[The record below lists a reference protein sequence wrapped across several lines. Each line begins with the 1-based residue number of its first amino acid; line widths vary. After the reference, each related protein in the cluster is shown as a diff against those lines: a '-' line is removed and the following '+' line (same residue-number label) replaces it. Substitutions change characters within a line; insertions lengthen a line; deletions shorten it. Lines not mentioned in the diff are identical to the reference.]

1 MSEQQAM
8 QDWRL
13 GWRMDWLDPYS
24 GPMPRRTFKDTVF
37 RDLFG
42 KEERKCNAL
51 SLYNALA
58 GTSYEDPNELE
69 LTTIDNAIY
78 MTHKNDVSFLIG
90 DEMVLWEQQS
100 TRNPN
105 MGLRDLVYVAQLY
118 TKYVQKNHLNIFST
132 KRIGLPTPRIYVFYS
147 GGEDCADR
155 EEQHL
160 SDSFSDGPGDVEIHV
175 HVINVN
181 EGHNASLME
190 ACETLAGYAHLIRLI
205 EDKRD
210 TIGLGNAVR
219 YAVASCIRDGY
230 LADYLRD
237 RQAEVEGML
246 LSEYDEAETMRLLRE
261 EAREDGF
268 SEGRKE
274 GRAEVREQYL
284 FRAVGAV
291 RSNSLSIE
299 QASELFGFTEDEIR
313 SQL

>member
-24 GPMPRRTFKDTVF
+24 GPMPGRTFKDTVF

-105 MGLRDLVYVAQLY
+105 MGLRDLVYVA
-118 TKYVQKNHLNIFST
+118 
-132 KRIGLPTPRIYVFYS
+132 
-147 GGEDCADR
+147 
-155 EEQHL
+155 
-160 SDSFSDGPGDVEIHV
+160 
-175 HVINVN
+175 
-181 EGHNASLME
+181 
-190 ACETLAGYAHLIRLI
+190 
-205 EDKRD
+205 
-210 TIGLGNAVR
+210 
-219 YAVASCIRDGY
+219 
-230 LADYLRD
+230 
-237 RQAEVEGML
+237 
-246 LSEYDEAETMRLLRE
+246 
-261 EAREDGF
+261 
-268 SEGRKE
+268 
-274 GRAEVREQYL
+274 
-284 FRAVGAV
+284 
-291 RSNSLSIE
+291 
-299 QASELFGFTEDEIR
+299 
-313 SQL
+313 